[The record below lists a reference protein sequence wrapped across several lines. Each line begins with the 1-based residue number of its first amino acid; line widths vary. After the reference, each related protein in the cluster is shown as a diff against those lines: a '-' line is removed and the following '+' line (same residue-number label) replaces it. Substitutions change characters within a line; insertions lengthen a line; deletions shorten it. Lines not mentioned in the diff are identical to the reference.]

1 MLELIATV
9 EMPKGRK
16 ARRAGLRLVGWT
28 IYAGA
33 SALVVDALY
42 HAGRIQGWMPDV
54 VGFIVGG
61 R

>member
-1 MLELIATV
+1 MLELISTV
-9 EMPKGRK
+9 EMPKPRQAK
-16 ARRAGLRLVGWT
+16 RATVRFIGWT

-61 R
+61 Q